1 MGENTAGGS
10 DSALIFLCHF
20 SGHVKGDEMRQARY
34 WTSRSWL
41 YLCKLVRDGDANQL
55 AGRTP
60 TLVLLGSFDWTSW
73 ESQESNYKKKSHKK
87 KQKKYLTKK
96 IAGGTPTLVLLGS
109 FDWTSWESQ
118 ESNYKKKSHKK
129 KQKKY
134 LTKKIAG
141 GTPTLVLLGSFDWTS
156 WDSQESNY
164 TLTPLPYIIY
174 VLFHLCLKNPYQM
187 SFAQNWEK
195 RIDWSS
201 SSDKSGSGI
210 PVFKYKKSWW
220 LLFWNTR
227 KLDCFCLSMMTALLP
242 QTQTYSNHW
251 SHSSRGV
258 FLTMYLQWEWEWEY
272 PCHYICHQKLAT
284 WNSFL
289 IWWECFQPI
298 TTFVLFC
305 WTTDKSSCNV
315 LKAHPTIL
323 RSLICDFFKIS

>member
-41 YLCKLVRDGDANQL
+41 YLCNLVRDGDANQL
-55 AGRTP
+55 
-60 TLVLLGSFDWTSW
+60 
-73 ESQESNYKKKSHKK
+73 
-87 KQKKYLTKK
+87 
-96 IAGGTPTLVLLGS
+96 AGGTPTLVLLGS
-109 FDWTSWESQ
+109 FDWTSWE
-118 ESNYKKKSHKK
+118 
-129 KQKKY
+129 
-134 LTKKIAG
+134 
-141 GTPTLVLLGSFDWTS
+141 
-156 WDSQESNY
+156 SQESNY

-195 RIDWSS
+195 GIDWSS

-210 PVFKYKKSWW
+210 PAT
-220 LLFWNTR
+220 LCWNIR
-227 KLDCFCLSMMTALLP
+227 RLDCFSLSMMTALLP